1 MDQTPLQLEREG
13 IKQRK
18 GGERGG
24 GGWWGGGEWAIIRG
38 RRIFSIFPPKGGDC
52 LREAL
57 NEGRLLFEEIQ
68 YM

>member
-24 GGWWGGGEWAIIRG
+24 GGGGRGNGRLFEGGGY
-38 RRIFSIFPPKGGDC
+38 FQYSP
-52 LREAL
+52 LREA
-57 NEGRLLFEEIQ
+57 IV
-68 YM
+68 

>member
-24 GGWWGGGEWAIIRG
+24 GKWAIIRG

-57 NEGRLLFEEIQ
+57 NEGRLLFEEIR
-68 YM
+68 YMY

>member
-24 GGWWGGGEWAIIRG
+24 GGGGGGEM
-38 RRIFSIFPPKGGDC
+38 GDYS
-52 LREAL
+52 READIF
-57 NEGRLLFEEIQ
+57 NIPP
-68 YM
+68 